1 MEKYSKEKLKRKRGV
16 KKLIIILVIIIVLC
30 LAGLIYILLNN
41 NIVKERIDNNARFIG
56 DNEAANSTPIIV
68 NNLIV
73 GATYDTKWVSAG
85 RYYTKGTNKNEF
97 EVDLFNKDGKLGT
110 YKLNEITQQ
119 PDSTSVYTTTTRV
132 NLVDEYY
139 GVAKDT
145 SKVASKTISSTITD
159 EDTKNVKKALGIYR
173 MLNTSVKVKEV
184 YEVSIT
190 NDVYGKVIIA
200 TNEPGKSFGAF
211 TVAVFVDNAGNASI
225 IKYNYI
231 RNLKNASDWPV
242 YSLKFVADLNSDSS
256 KELVLVEAKEFE
268 AKYSVLEY
276 RNGKFYEVLSSVVK

>member
-16 KKLIIILVIIIVLC
+16 RTLVIILVIIIVLC
-30 LAGLIYILLNN
+30 LAGIIYILLNN
-41 NIVKERIDNNARFIG
+41 NIVKEKVDDSARFVN
-56 DNEAANSTPIIV
+56 DNEAANSTPIII

-73 GATYDTKWVSAG
+73 GANYNSKWVSAE
-85 RYYTKGTNKNEF
+85 RYYVKGINKNKF
-97 EVDLFNKDGKLGT
+97 EVDLFNQDGKLGT
-110 YKLNEITQQ
+110 YELNEITQQ
-119 PDSTSVYTTTTRV
+119 PNSTSVYTTTTRV

-139 GVAKDT
+139 GLAKDT
-145 SKVASKTISSTITD
+145 NKVLSKTVKSDITD
-159 EDTKNVKKALGIYR
+159 EDIKSVKKALGFYR

-190 NDVYGKVIIA
+190 NDVYGKVIIS
-200 TNEPGKSFGAF
+200 TNEPGKSMGAYS
-211 TVAVFVDNAGNASI
+211 VAVFVDNSGKASI

-231 RNLKNASDWPV
+231 RNLKDASNWPI

-256 KELVLVEAKEFE
+256 KELVLEEAKEFE
-268 AKYSVLEY
+268 ANYSILEY